1 MKTLHKKSKGHF
13 QRLTR
18 MICGL
23 FAGFLSFY
31 GVRGLYSDDI
41 LIPNPRGRGALDF
54 HGVPAWMMAG
64 AIFCFAA
71 FLISCL
77 KRSFDHPPNRPGYR
91 IFNKWMRYI
100 GITFFVGAFVVAIL
114 SIHKK

>member
-1 MKTLHKKSKGHF
+1 MKTLHKKPKGHF

-18 MICGL
+18 TACAM
-23 FAGFLSFY
+23 FAGFLLFY
-31 GVRGLYSDDI
+31 GFRGLYADDI
-41 LIPNPRGRGALDF
+41 FIPNPRGRGALDF
-54 HGVPAWMMAG
+54 HGISAWMMAG

-77 KRSFDHPPNRPGYR
+77 KRSFEHPPNRPGYR

-100 GITFFVGAFVVAIL
+100 GTALFIVAFVVTIL
-114 SIHKK
+114 SIYKK